1 MLPLLIQNMLK
12 QFSGKK
18 TDTKD
23 SVWITDIFK
32 HGLVEGSFMPPLTIR
47 QLRDLMRYRF
57 KLVNCKS
64 SEKNRF
70 QNSLTVSNIMISNI
84 VTDTFGKTSKSILE
98 LILSKEDNVSM
109 EEISPL
115 LRKNLKS
122 SPQEILDSVEGNLT
136 HEQNSKM
143 KVCLK
148 HYDNILDCINQIEQ
162 AILPLIQPFQ
172 NEINLILTVPG
183 VKDISAITILSEIG
197 ADMSVF
203 KDAEHLCSW
212 AGLTPQC
219 NESAGKKKSVHVSRA
234 GIYLKPLLIQCA
246 NNAIR
251 DKNCPYFK
259 LRYDAIKKRRG
270 HKRAIIAI
278 ARMLLT
284 CIYHML
290 SKNVFLDKIYKDI
303 DLSNAII
310 VSPDIGGVGRSRFI
324 AKALNLDI
332 AIIDKRRDRAN
343 ECEIMNIVGDVK
355 GKDAIIIDDII
366 DTGGTLIKGIN
377 ALKQAGMNKIYVFV
391 THAVCSGDAYE
402 RINSSPVDKLY
413 ITDSLQ
419 VMKDRLGSKIEVLS
433 VDQVIADAIKCIHME
448 QSISVLFNN

>member
-1 MLPLLIQNMLK
+1 
-12 QFSGKK
+12 
-18 TDTKD
+18 
-23 SVWITDIFK
+23 
-32 HGLVEGSFMPPLTIR
+32 
-47 QLRDLMRYRF
+47 
-57 KLVNCKS
+57 
-64 SEKNRF
+64 
-70 QNSLTVSNIMISNI
+70 MISNI
-84 VTDTFGKTSKSILE
+84 LTDTFGKTSKSILE

-109 EEISPL
+109 EEITPL

-143 KVCLK
+143 KVCLN
-148 HYDNILDCINQIEQ
+148 HYDSIIECVNELEK
-162 AILPLIQPFQ
+162 AILPLIEPFQ

-219 NESAGKKKSVHVSRA
+219 NESAGKKKSVHISRA

-251 DKNCPYFK
+251 DKKCPYFK

-290 SKNVFLDKIYKDI
+290 SKNEPFNHEIYEQLTQKSFKSKDKKLNIN
-303 DLSNAII
+303 NAIKFLESQGYK
-310 VSPDIGGVGRSRFI
+310 VS
-324 AKALNLDI
+324 
-332 AIIDKRRDRAN
+332 
-343 ECEIMNIVGDVK
+343 
-355 GKDAIIIDDII
+355 
-366 DTGGTLIKGIN
+366 
-377 ALKQAGMNKIYVFV
+377 
-391 THAVCSGDAYE
+391 
-402 RINSSPVDKLY
+402 
-413 ITDSLQ
+413 
-419 VMKDRLGSKIEVLS
+419 
-433 VDQVIADAIKCIHME
+433 
-448 QSISVLFNN
+448 

>member
-1 MLPLLIQNMLK
+1 MLLLLILNMLK
-12 QFSGKK
+12 QFNGKK

-32 HGLVEGSFMPPLTIR
+32 HGLVEGSFMPPLAIR

-84 VTDTFGKTSKSILE
+84 LTDTFGKTSKSILE
-98 LILSKEDNVSM
+98 LMLSKEDNISM
-109 EEISPL
+109 EEITPL

-122 SPQEILDSVEGNLT
+122 SPQEILDSVEGNIT
-136 HEQNSKM
+136 HDQNSKM
-143 KVCLK
+143 KVCLN
-148 HYDNILDCINQIEQ
+148 HYDNIIDCINQIEQ
-162 AILPLIQPFQ
+162 AILPLTQPFQ

-183 VKDISAITILSEIG
+183 VKDISSITILSEIG
-197 ADMSVF
+197 TDMSVF

-251 DKNCPYFK
+251 DKKCPYFK

-284 CIYHML
+284 CIYQML
-290 SKNVFLDKIYKDI
+290 SKNETFNFEIYEQLSQKNFKSKDKKLNIN
-303 DLSNAII
+303 NAIKFLESQGYK
-310 VSPDIGGVGRSRFI
+310 VS
-324 AKALNLDI
+324 
-332 AIIDKRRDRAN
+332 
-343 ECEIMNIVGDVK
+343 
-355 GKDAIIIDDII
+355 
-366 DTGGTLIKGIN
+366 
-377 ALKQAGMNKIYVFV
+377 
-391 THAVCSGDAYE
+391 
-402 RINSSPVDKLY
+402 
-413 ITDSLQ
+413 
-419 VMKDRLGSKIEVLS
+419 
-433 VDQVIADAIKCIHME
+433 
-448 QSISVLFNN
+448 

>member
-1 MLPLLIQNMLK
+1 MLK
-12 QFSGKK
+12 QFRGKK

-32 HGLVEGSFMPPLTIR
+32 HGLVEGSFMPPLAIR

-57 KLVNCKS
+57 KLINCKS

-84 VTDTFGKTSKSILE
+84 LTDTFGKTSKSILE

-109 EEISPL
+109 EEITPL

-143 KVCLK
+143 KVCLN
-148 HYDNILDCINQIEQ
+148 HYDSIIECVNELEK
-162 AILPLIQPFQ
+162 AILPLIEPFQ

-183 VKDISAITILSEIG
+183 VKDISAIIILSEIG
-197 ADMSVF
+197 ADMTVF

-219 NESAGKKKSVHVSRA
+219 NESAGKKKSVHISRA

-251 DKNCPYFK
+251 DKKCPYFK

-284 CIYHML
+284 CVYEML
-290 SKNVFLDKIYKDI
+290 SKSEPFNHEIYEQLTQKNFKSKDKKLNIN
-303 DLSNAII
+303 NAIKFLESQGYK
-310 VSPDIGGVGRSRFI
+310 VS
-324 AKALNLDI
+324 
-332 AIIDKRRDRAN
+332 
-343 ECEIMNIVGDVK
+343 
-355 GKDAIIIDDII
+355 
-366 DTGGTLIKGIN
+366 
-377 ALKQAGMNKIYVFV
+377 
-391 THAVCSGDAYE
+391 
-402 RINSSPVDKLY
+402 
-413 ITDSLQ
+413 
-419 VMKDRLGSKIEVLS
+419 
-433 VDQVIADAIKCIHME
+433 
-448 QSISVLFNN
+448 

>member
-1 MLPLLIQNMLK
+1 MLKIYYNTCCGIDVHKKLLVATIATTNEQKVTTYQTK
-12 QFSGKK
+12 QFSTFTKDIKRLKQWLIDNNCKDVCMESTGKYWIPIFNILEDSCNITITHPKYVKAINGKK
-18 TDTKD
+18 TDKKD

-32 HGLVEGSFMPPLTIR
+32 HGLVEGSFMPPLAIR

-84 VTDTFGKTSKSILE
+84 LTDTFGKTSKSILE
-98 LILSKEDNVSM
+98 LILSKEDNVTL
-109 EEISPL
+109 EEITPL

-122 SPQEILDSVEGNLT
+122 SPQEILDSVQGNLT
-136 HEQNSKM
+136 HEQISKM
-143 KVCLK
+143 KACLN
-148 HYDNILDCINQIEQ
+148 HYDNILECINQIET
-162 AILPLIQPFQ
+162 AILPLIAPFQ

-251 DKNCPYFK
+251 DKSCEYFK
-259 LRYDAIKKRRG
+259 LRYEAIKKRRG

-284 CIYHML
+284 CIYNML
-290 SKNVFLDKIYKDI
+290 SKNEPFNHEIYEQLTNSNFKSKHTKLNI
-303 DLSNAII
+303 NNAIKFLESQGYR
-310 VSPDIGGVGRSRFI
+310 VS
-324 AKALNLDI
+324 
-332 AIIDKRRDRAN
+332 
-343 ECEIMNIVGDVK
+343 
-355 GKDAIIIDDII
+355 
-366 DTGGTLIKGIN
+366 
-377 ALKQAGMNKIYVFV
+377 
-391 THAVCSGDAYE
+391 
-402 RINSSPVDKLY
+402 
-413 ITDSLQ
+413 
-419 VMKDRLGSKIEVLS
+419 
-433 VDQVIADAIKCIHME
+433 
-448 QSISVLFNN
+448 